1 MPPKRRDQI
10 DKNKEDDNMP
20 ELEEL
25 QAADDNQ
32 RKISVQGMV
41 DRIEGQS
48 HGQPVAKRPAVPH
61 GHTPGKDVVDLEEAS
76 KVMAEGILVYVK
88 AVMSHIT
95 QSTNQR
101 NFQHKKPKQGV
112 GSSGAGETHRSIPT
126 PPILEESCFFFF
138 FFLLCA
144 FVTSENNETE
154 LAALMAFKN
163 GVIGD
168 PLGAL
173 TSWNVAVNFCEWKG
187 VVCSK
192 RHRDRVVSVDL
203 TSQSLVG
210 SLSPRVGNLSFLREF
225 ILRNNSFY
233 GHIPQEIG
241 RLRRLEYLELSNNS
255 FSGEIPR
262 NLSMCSNL
270 YYLNLIDNNLTG
282 YIIPELGDLLGLE
295 ALGLSVNTLSGTI
308 PPFVGNL
315 TRLVLLSLGHC
326 GLHGQIPE
334 SLVQLRSLE
343 WINLGENRL
352 IGEIPPGLYNIS
364 TISAF
369 SMGSNL
375 LQGSIPSDIGLTLPK
390 LTIFDLG
397 SNHFDGKV
405 PFSISNA
412 SLLRRI
418 YLYSNQFTGKMMIDF
433 NKLTALETVV
443 ISSNN
448 LEGDINFVSDLA
460 NCTSLDTLTVFENHF
475 TGSLPNSIANLSSRL
490 NFLSI
495 GSNEIHGTIPSGIQ
509 NLVGLTRLVLEDN
522 FLEGSVPVVIGKL
535 SKLQEIYMGK
545 NKLTNE
551 IPSSIG
557 NLTLLN
563 HISLGENDFVGTIPQ
578 SLSNCTNLLALDL
591 SSNSLSGSIPIEII
605 SISSISISFNLSRN
619 AFTGSIPTEVGSLI
633 NLKDLDLSHNRLS
646 GQMPTTL
653 SRCIVLER
661 LHVESNSLE
670 GEIPGGLSAL
680 KGLQELDLSQNN
692 LSGSIP
698 TSIVDLNLISLNLS
712 FNRLQ
717 GEVPARGMFK
727 NRSAISLQGNANL
740 CGGISLLQL
749 PPCPPTDFKKD
760 RHFSHLWKIL
770 ISVLGAGFICV
781 TLSSCIWKFVYRRRE
796 PQPLVPLFPDSFLRV
811 SYADLVKATDGFS
824 EANLLGSGRFG
835 SVYRGI
841 LDETR
846 LAVAV
851 KVLNLEVKG
860 ASKSFISEC
869 NAIKGTRHR
878 NLLKILSVCES
889 TNFQGI
895 RFMALVYELMANG
908 SLDQWLHKDYA
919 GEGGEPNSRNNMNLS
934 IAQRLNV
941 IIDVASAVD
950 YLHNGT
956 DSIIIHG
963 DLKPSNIL
971 LDENM
976 TAHVGDF
983 GLTKVVSEI
992 HDGSSSSMAIK
1003 GTLGYIPPEYGTT
1016 NKMTKQGDIYSF
1028 GILVLEMFTDIRPTD
1043 DAALNGQSSLH
1054 HLVSHALHNQEMKI
1068 VDQIILNELSDQNMQ
1083 LKLKNCVAC
1092 VLEIG
1097 VACSKE
1103 FPKDRTVM
1111 TDVVRELQNIRKAYL
1126 VG

>member
-1 MPPKRRDQI
+1 M
-10 DKNKEDDNMP
+10 
-20 ELEEL
+20 
-25 QAADDNQ
+25 AANPSNIFPC
-32 RKISVQGMV
+32 K
-41 DRIEGQS
+41 
-48 HGQPVAKRPAVPH
+48 
-61 GHTPGKDVVDLEEAS
+61 L
-76 KVMAEGILVYVK
+76 L
-88 AVMSHIT
+88 
-95 QSTNQR
+95 
-101 NFQHKKPKQGV
+101 
-112 GSSGAGETHRSIPT
+112 
-126 PPILEESCFFFF
+126 CF
-138 FFLLCA
+138 FFLLIVVA
-144 FVTSENNETE
+144 LASSENSESD
-154 LAALMAFKN
+154 LASLVAFKN
-163 GVIGD
+163 DVND

-173 TSWNVAVNFCEWKG
+173 TSWNATIHFCNWRG
-187 VVCSK
+187 ILCSK
-192 RHRDRVVSVDL
+192 RHRGRVISVNL
-203 TSQSLVG
+203 MSLGLVG
-210 SLSPRVGNLSFLREF
+210 SLSPHVGEP
-225 ILRNNSFY
+225 I
-233 GHIPQEIG
+233 
-241 RLRRLEYLELSNNS
+241 
-255 FSGEIPR
+255 
-262 NLSMCSNL
+262 
-270 YYLNLIDNNLTG
+270 
-282 YIIPELGDLLGLE
+282 
-295 ALGLSVNTLSGTI
+295 
-308 PPFVGNL
+308 
-315 TRLVLLSLGHC
+315 
-326 GLHGQIPE
+326 
-334 SLVQLRSLE
+334 
-343 WINLGENRL
+343 
-352 IGEIPPGLYNIS
+352 
-364 TISAF
+364 
-369 SMGSNL
+369 
-375 LQGSIPSDIGLTLPK
+375 
-390 LTIFDLG
+390 
-397 SNHFDGKV
+397 
-405 PFSISNA
+405 
-412 SLLRRI
+412 
-418 YLYSNQFTGKMMIDF
+418 IDF
-433 NKLTALETVV
+433 NRLSALEGFI
-443 ISSNN
+443 ISSNS
-448 LEGDINFVSDLA
+448 LEGDINFISYLT
-460 NCTSLDTLTVFENHF
+460 NCTDLGSLSISGNLFSGT
-475 TGSLPNSIANLSSRL
+475 LPNSIANFSSRL
-490 NFLSI
+490 TFLSMAR
-495 GSNEIHGTIPSGIQ
+495 NKIHGTIPSGVQ
-509 NLVGLTRLVLEDN
+509 NLIGLTRLVLEDN

-535 SKLQEIYMGK
+535 SKLQEIYMGT
-545 NKLTNE
+545 NRLTNE

-563 HISLGENDFVGTIPQ
+563 RISLGENDFVGTIPQ

-605 SISSISISFNLSRN
+605 SISSISISFNLSHN
-619 AFTGSIPTEVGSLI
+619 AFTGSIPTEVGTLI

-653 SRCIVLER
+653 SSCIVLER
-661 LHVESNSLE
+661 LHLESNSLE

-698 TSIVDLNLISLNLS
+698 TSLVDLNLISLNLS

-717 GEVPARGMFK
+717 GEVPARGVFK
-727 NRSAISLQGNANL
+727 NGSAISLRGNANL
-740 CGGISLLQL
+740 CGGISLLKL
-749 PPCPPTDFKKD
+749 PPCPPTDFKKE
-760 RHFSHLWKIL
+760 RHFSNLWKIL
-770 ISVLGAGFICV
+770 ISVLGAGFICL
-781 TLSSCIWKFVYRRRE
+781 TLLLCICKFAYRRRSLPE

-811 SYADLVKATDGFS
+811 SYADLAKATDGFS

-889 TNFQGI
+889 TNFKGI

-908 SLDQWLHKDYA
+908 SLDPWLHKDYA

-934 IAQRLNV
+934 IAQRLNI
-941 IIDVASAVD
+941 IIDIASAVE
-950 YLHNGT
+950 YLHHGT

-963 DLKPSNIL
+963 DLKPSNIF
-971 LDENM
+971 LDDNM

-983 GLTKVVSEI
+983 GLTKVVSNI

-1028 GILVLEMFTDIRPTD
+1028 GILVLEMFTGIRPTD

-1054 HLVSHALHNQEMKI
+1054 QLVSHALHNQEMKI
-1068 VDQIILNELSDQNMQ
+1068 VDQIILNEHSDQKMQ